1 MTAYYPEAQGV
12 DVDHKTYLSLNI
24 VMGSSLDQKQTMALK
39 VLTKVLL
46 KAITPPCA
54 LPSCGPVSAA
64 MYQAA
69 SMPPSSSP
77 FFLSALAAVRK
88 VKKTVSSRSFTAR
101 SRSFPARASRR
112 NLWKQNSAAKN
123 SRCAKLISMSTQKDS
138 SMDFRSWRPG
148 FMVGIL
154 RRA

>member
-39 VLTKVLL
+39 VLTKVLFEGDNAPL
-46 KAITPPCA
+46 RLA
-54 LPSCGPVSAA
+54 LLRAGLGSDVSGSLNASQLQPV
-64 MYQAA
+64 
-69 SMPPSSSP
+69 
-77 FFLSALAAVRK
+77 LSIRISGSEESE
-88 VKKTVSSRSFTAR
+88 KTVSSRSFTAR